1 MRVSILALAGLTA
14 LAACNEK
21 PAATETTTTTATP
34 AATTAAVPGQDW
46 TQVTAATPE
55 GGFRMGN
62 PDAKV
67 KLVEY
72 ASLTCPH
79 CKDFHEEAA
88 EKIKTGYVATGN
100 VSYEYRNFVLNG
112 PDLAAT
118 LLARCQGP
126 TPFFNLVSA
135 FYAAQ
140 AEWTAPFMK
149 MTDADGARIGAM
161 AQDKQAAEL
170 AKLGQLDGFMR
181 ARGMTKA
188 KFDQCLADPAALK
201 IVTDTQQRAATVEGV
216 NGTPTFFINGVKM
229 TDPGTWAN
237 VEAKLKAAL
246 A

>member
-1 MRVSILALAGLTA
+1 MRVSVLAIVAAAG

-21 PAATETTTTTATP
+21 SAVPAADMTASP
-34 AATTAAVPGQDW
+34 SASAATKGKDW
-46 TQVTAATPE
+46 TQVTTTTPE

-79 CKDFHEEAA
+79 CKDFHAEAA
-88 EKIKTGYVATGN
+88 DKIKAAYVATGN

-126 TPFFNLVSA
+126 TPFFNLVGA
-135 FYAAQ
+135 FYATQ
-140 AEWTAPFMK
+140 GEWTAPFMK
-149 MTDADGARIGAM
+149 MTNADGARIGAL

-188 KFDQCLADPAALK
+188 KFDQCLADPVALK
-201 IVTDTQQRAATVEGV
+201 QLTDMQQRASTIDGV

-229 TDPGTWAN
+229 TEAGSWAN
-237 VEAKLKAAL
+237 LEPKLKAAMS
-246 A
+246 

>member
-1 MRVSILALAGLTA
+1 MRVSILALAGLTM
-14 LAACNEK
+14 LAACNDK
-21 PAATETTTTTATP
+21 PATTDTTTTA
-34 AATTAAVPGQDW
+34 AATTAATPGVAGKDW

-62 PDAKV
+62 PDARV

-88 EKIKTGYVATGN
+88 EKIKASYVATGN
-100 VSYEYRNFVLNG
+100 VSYEYRNFILNG

-118 LLARCQGP
+118 LLARCQGA
-126 TPFFNLVSA
+126 TPFFNLVGA

-140 AEWTAPFMK
+140 SEWTQPFMK

-170 AKLGQLDGFMR
+170 AKLGQLDVFMR

-201 IVTDTQQRAATVEGV
+201 TVTDVQARAATVEGV
-216 NGTPTFFINGVKM
+216 NGTPTFFVNGVKM
-229 TDPGTWAN
+229 TEPGSWAN
-237 VEAKLKAAL
+237 VEAKIKAAL

>member
-1 MRVSILALAGLTA
+1 MRVSILALAGLAA

-21 PAATETTTTTATP
+21 PAATDSTTTTTA
-34 AATTAAVPGQDW
+34 AATAPVAGKDW

-88 EKIKTGYVATGN
+88 EKIKASYVATGN
-100 VSYEYRNFVLNG
+100 VSYEYRNFILNG

-126 TPFFNLVSA
+126 TPFFNLVGA

-140 AEWTAPFMK
+140 SEWTAPFMK
-149 MTDADGARIGAM
+149 MTDADGARIGAL
-161 AQDKQAAEL
+161 AQDRQAAEL
-170 AKLGQLDGFMR
+170 AKLGQLDSFMR

-201 IVTDTQQRAATVEGV
+201 TVTDTQARAATVEGV
-216 NGTPTFFINGVKM
+216 NGTPTFFFNGVKM
-229 TDPGTWAN
+229 TEPGSWAN

>member
-1 MRVSILALAGLTA
+1 MRFTILALSATA
-14 LAACNEK
+14 TLMACNDK
-21 PAATETTTTTATP
+21 AAIPAAD
-34 AATTAAVPGQDW
+34 TAAPVTTVAAAAGQDW
-46 TQVTAATPE
+46 TQVTTATPE
-55 GGFRMGN
+55 GGFRLGN
-62 PDAKV
+62 PQAKV

-88 EKIKTGYVATGN
+88 AKIKADYVATGN

-118 LLARCQGP
+118 LLARCQGA
-126 TPFFNLVSA
+126 TPFFNLVGA

-140 AEWTAPFMK
+140 GEWTAPFMK
-149 MTDADGARIGAM
+149 MTDADGARIGALS
-161 AQDKQAAEL
+161 QDRQAAEL

-201 IVTDTQQRAATVEGV
+201 SLTAMQQRAATIDGV
-216 NGTPTFFINGVKM
+216 NGTPTFFVNGVKM
-229 TDPGTWAN
+229 TEAGTWAN
-237 VEAKLKAAL
+237 LETKLKAAL
-246 A
+246 S

>member
-1 MRVSILALAGLTA
+1 MRVSVLAIVAAAG
-14 LAACNEK
+14 LAACSEK
-21 PAATETTTTTATP
+21 AATPATETTATP
-34 AATTAAVPGQDW
+34 AATGATAGKDW
-46 TQVTAATPE
+46 TQVIATTPE

-79 CKDFHEEAA
+79 CKDFHAEAA
-88 EKIKTGYVATGN
+88 EKIKAAYVATGK

-126 TPFFNLVSA
+126 TPFFNLIGA

-140 AEWTAPFMK
+140 GEWTAPFMK
-149 MTDADGARIGAM
+149 MTDADGARIGALG
-161 AQDKQAAEL
+161 QDKQAAEL

-188 KFDQCLADPAALK
+188 KFDQCLSDPAALK
-201 IVTDTQQRAATVEGV
+201 NLTDMQQRAATIDGV

-229 TDPGTWAN
+229 TEAGSWAN
-237 VEAKLKAAL
+237 LEPKLKAAMS
-246 A
+246 

>member
-1 MRVSILALAGLTA
+1 MRVSILALAGLAA

-21 PAATETTTTTATP
+21 PAAPETATTATTTAV
-34 AATTAAVPGQDW
+34 AGKDW
-46 TQVTAATPE
+46 TQVTTATTE

-62 PDAKV
+62 PAAKV

-88 EKIKTGYVATGN
+88 AKIKAAYVATGN

-118 LLARCQGP
+118 LLARCQGA
-126 TPFFNLVSA
+126 TPFFNLVGA

-140 AEWTAPFMK
+140 SEWTAPFMK
-149 MTDADGARIGAM
+149 MTEADGARIGAL

-170 AKLGQLDGFMR
+170 AKLGQLDTFMR

-201 IVTDTQQRAATVEGV
+201 AVTDTQQRAATVEGV
-216 NGTPTFFINGVKM
+216 NGTPTFFVNGVKM
-229 TDPGTWAN
+229 TEAGTWPN
-237 VEAKLKAAL
+237 LEAKLKAAL
-246 A
+246 S